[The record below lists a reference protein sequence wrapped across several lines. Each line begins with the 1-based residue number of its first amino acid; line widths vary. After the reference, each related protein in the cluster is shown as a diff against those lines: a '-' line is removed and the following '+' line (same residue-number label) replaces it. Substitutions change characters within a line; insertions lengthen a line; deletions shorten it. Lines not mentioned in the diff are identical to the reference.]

1 MTTDS
6 APAPAANASL
16 ATVLTVHPVNADE
29 GIKTRDDLVNHLL
42 QAAAVEL
49 QTIPMYLYAMY
60 SIGGIGSSRWNPGM
74 SAQRL
79 IRSIVIEEMLHLCL
93 VRNILV
99 ALGAGDKVVFYG
111 ETFIPDFPE
120 YMLHRHP
127 PLLLHAAPCTK
138 EVVRDVFMEFERPYA
153 DPKKEGKPP
162 KGQYA
167 TIGLFYD
174 AIKKGLKRLDGPSLW
189 AEPHTELQ
197 YVAAYWNK
205 DGGGEPLAV
214 RDLKTAET
222 AIKMI
227 VDQGEGADPK
237 KPAVPIDPLKPKL
250 GMDEFPHYTKFERIA
265 KEIEPIGPVWKVP
278 TDPKWF
284 QYADDAAAAAINDLF
299 NAVYCY
305 VLHFIDELYRTPTGT
320 LDSTGRNRRYGLE
333 RTFISAMQG
342 LLANIAE
349 VMVAR
354 PIQVGPLA
362 RSHSGADT
370 QIGPT
375 FEYVELPAE
384 GRKKHLIDLCDKAAR
399 HFPALGGDNSVR
411 WLLDK
416 MPDL

>member
-1 MTTDS
+1 MTTET
-6 APAPAANASL
+6 APTASASL
-16 ATVLTVHPVNADE
+16 AAVLDAHPVDAAE
-29 GIKTRDDLVNHLL
+29 GVRTRGDLVNHLQ

-60 SIGGIGSSRWNPGM
+60 SIGGVGTSRWNPGM

-99 ALGAGDKVVFYG
+99 ALGAGDQVTFYS
-111 ETFIPDFPE
+111 ETFIPDYPE

-138 EVVRDVFMEFERPYA
+138 EVVRDVFMQFERPYA
-153 DPKKEGKPP
+153 DPKEGKPP
-162 KGQYA
+162 KGQYT
-167 TIGLFYD
+167 TIGLFYE
-174 AIKKGLKRLDGPSLW
+174 AIKKGLKDLNSQDLW
-189 AEPHTELQ
+189 AAPHKELQ

-205 DGGGEPLAV
+205 DGGGSPLAV
-214 RDLKTAET
+214 ENLATAQT
-222 AIKMI
+222 ALKMI
-227 VDQGEGADPK
+227 VEQGEGADPK
-237 KPAVPIDPLKPKL
+237 KPSVSIDPLKPKL
-250 GMDEFPHYTKFERIA
+250 GMDELPHYTKFQRIA
-265 KEIEPIGPVWKVP
+265 EGVEAIGPVWKVP

-284 QYADDAAAAAINDLF
+284 QYADDEAAAAVNDLF

-305 VLHFIDELYRTPTGT
+305 VLHFIDVLYRTPSAAV
-320 LDSTGRNRRYGLE
+320 DARGRSLRYGYE
-333 RTFISAMQG
+333 RTFVSAMQG

-349 VMVAR
+349 IMVAR
-354 PIQVGPLA
+354 PVQAGPLA
-362 RSHSGADT
+362 RDRSGDDT

-375 FEYVELPAE
+375 FEYVELPE
-384 GRKKHLIDLCDKAAR
+384 SGRRKHLVDLCDKAAR